1 MPTEVENYVQV
12 RLALKRFAPDLSKQT
27 QKEMANAL
35 RPVVARARG
44 FIPADA
50 QLLSGW
56 VKSTA
61 SIDTTNYRAFPTFNS
76 SDAKR
81 GLGYR
86 VTPSRPNKSGFVSL
100 ARIQQSNAGGAI
112 YETAGRLNKNG
123 KKQGPMVL
131 RYLNGVYDQT
141 THTGKQYSKSLNPN
155 AGQQFMESINSTGQ
169 LVNARPKG
177 IKGRPTRKQTGRAL
191 YRAWAED
198 NGVANAAVIK
208 AIENSIANFVKA
220 TTYQPKAAA

>member
-50 QLLSGW
+50 KLLSGW

-169 LVNARPKG
+169 LVSARPKG
-177 IKGRPTRKQTGRAL
+177 LKGRPSRKQTGRAM
-191 YRAWAED
+191 YRAYAED
-198 NGVANAAVIK
+198 NGVALTALIK
-208 AIENSIANFVKA
+208 AIENAKTKFEEKM
-220 TTYQPKAAA
+220 AA

>member
-155 AGQQFMESINSTGQ
+155 AGQQFMESINSTGE

-177 IKGRPTRKQTGRAL
+177 MKGRPTRKQTGRAL

>member
-61 SIDTTNYRAFPTFNS
+61 SIDTTNYRAFPTFS
-76 SDAKR
+76 SPDAKR

-86 VTPSRPNKSGFVSL
+86 LTPSRPNRSGFVSL

-155 AGQQFMESINSTGQ
+155 AGQQFMESINSTGE

-177 IKGRPTRKQTGRAL
+177 MKGRPTRKQTGRAL

>member
-1 MPTEVENYVQV
+1 MPTEVENALEL
-12 RLALKRFAPDLSKQT
+12 RLALKKFMPDLAKET
-27 QKEMANAL
+27 QDEMANAL

-50 QLLSGW
+50 RLLSGW
-56 VKSTA
+56 VKGTA

-86 VTPSRPNKSGFVSL
+86 VTPSKPNKSGFVSL

-112 YETAGRLNKNG
+112 YETAGRLNPNG
-123 KKQGPMVL
+123 RKQGPVVD
-131 RYLNGVYDQT
+131 RYRNGVYDQT
-141 THTGKQYSKSLNPN
+141 THTGKQYSTSLNPN
-155 AGQQFMESINSTGQ
+155 AGQQFVDNLNAAGPLI
-169 LVNARPKG
+169 NARPKG
-177 IKGRPTRKQTGRAL
+177 MRGRPSRKQTGRAM

-208 AIENSIANFVKA
+208 AIENAKVKFEE
-220 TTYQPKAAA
+220 KMAA

>member
-177 IKGRPTRKQTGRAL
+177 LKGRPTRKQTGRAL

>member
-1 MPTEVENYVQV
+1 MPTEVENAVQV
-12 RLALKRFAPDLSKQT
+12 RLALKRFAPDLSKQAQT
-27 QKEMANAL
+27 EMANAL

-56 VKSTA
+56 VKGTA
-61 SIDTTNYRAFPTFNS
+61 SADTINYRAFPTFSS

-86 VTPSRPNKSGFVSL
+86 VTPSKPNKSGYVSL
-100 ARIQQSNAGGAI
+100 ARIQQANAGGAI
-112 YETAGRLNKNG
+112 YETAGRKNRDG
-123 KKQGPMVL
+123 RTQG
-131 RYLNGVYDQT
+131 
-141 THTGKQYSKSLNPN
+141 TGKDNSKSLNPN
-155 AGQQFMESINSTGQ
+155 AGKQFLDSLNGIGP
-169 LVNARPKG
+169 LVNAKPKG
-177 IKGRPTRKQTGRAL
+177 MVGSPSRKQTGRAI

-198 NGVANAAVIK
+198 NGIANAAVLK
-208 AIENSIANFVKA
+208 AIDNSINNFVKA

>member
-1 MPTEVENYVQV
+1 MPTEVENALEL
-12 RLALKRFAPDLSKQT
+12 RLALKKYMPDLAKET
-27 QKEMANAL
+27 QDEMANAL

-50 QLLSGW
+50 KLLSGW
-56 VKSTA
+56 VKGTA
-61 SIDTTNYRAFPTFNS
+61 SIDTTNYRAFPTFSS

-86 VTPSRPNKSGFVSL
+86 VTPSKPNKSGFVSL

-112 YETAGRLNKNG
+112 YETAGRLNPNG
-123 KKQGPMVL
+123 KRQGPIVD

-141 THTGKQYSKSLNPN
+141 THTGKQYSTSLNPN
-155 AGQQFMESINSTGQ
+155 AGQQFMDNLNSAGP

-177 IKGRPTRKQTGRAL
+177 MQGRPSRKQIGRAM
-191 YRAWAED
+191 YRAYAED
-198 NGVANAAVIK
+198 NGVALKALIK
-208 AIENSIANFVKA
+208 AIENAKYKFEEKM
-220 TTYQPKAAA
+220 AA

>member
-1 MPTEVENYVQV
+1 MPTEVENAVQV
-12 RLALKRFAPDLSKQT
+12 RLALKRFAPDLSKQAQT
-27 QKEMANAL
+27 EMANAL

-56 VKSTA
+56 VKGTA
-61 SIDTTNYRAFPTFNS
+61 SADTINYRAFPTFSS

-86 VTPSRPNKSGFVSL
+86 VTPSKPNKSGYVSL
-100 ARIQQSNAGGAI
+100 ARIQQANAGGAI
-112 YETAGRLNKNG
+112 YETAGRKNRDG
-123 KKQGPMVL
+123 RTQG
-131 RYLNGVYDQT
+131 
-141 THTGKQYSKSLNPN
+141 TGKDNSKSLNPN
-155 AGQQFMESINSTGQ
+155 AGKQFLDSLNGIGP
-169 LVNARPKG
+169 LVNAKPKG
-177 IKGRPTRKQTGRAL
+177 MVGSPSRKQTGRAM

-198 NGVANAAVIK
+198 NGIANAAVLK
-208 AIENSIANFVKA
+208 AIDNSINNFVKA

>member
-1 MPTEVENYVQV
+1 MPTEVENALEL
-12 RLALKRFAPDLSKQT
+12 RLALKKYMPDLAKET
-27 QKEMANAL
+27 QDEMANAL

-50 QLLSGW
+50 KLLSGW
-56 VKSTA
+56 VKGTA
-61 SIDTTNYRAFPTFNS
+61 SIDTTNYRAFPTFSS

-112 YETAGRLNKNG
+112 YETAGRLNPNG
-123 KKQGPMVL
+123 KRQGPIVD

-141 THTGKQYSKSLNPN
+141 THTGKQYSTSLNPN
-155 AGQQFMESINSTGQ
+155 AGQQFMDNLNSAGP

-177 IKGRPTRKQTGRAL
+177 MVGRPSRKQIGRAM
-191 YRAWAED
+191 YRAYAED
-198 NGVANAAVIK
+198 NGVALKALMK
-208 AIENSIANFVKA
+208 AIENAKYKFEEKM
-220 TTYQPKAAA
+220 AA

>member
-1 MPTEVENYVQV
+1 MPTEVENALEL
-12 RLALKRFAPDLSKQT
+12 RLALKKYMPDLAKET
-27 QKEMANAL
+27 QDEMANAL

-56 VKSTA
+56 VKGTA
-61 SIDTTNYRAFPTFNS
+61 SIDTTNYRAFPTFSS

-112 YETAGRLNKNG
+112 YETAGRLNPNG
-123 KKQGPMVL
+123 KRQGPIVD

-141 THTGKQYSKSLNPN
+141 THTGKQYSTSLNPN
-155 AGQQFMESINSTGQ
+155 AGQQFMDNLNSAGP

-177 IKGRPTRKQTGRAL
+177 MVGRPSRKQIGRAM
-191 YRAWAED
+191 YRAYAED
-198 NGVANAAVIK
+198 NGVALNALMK
-208 AIENSIANFVKA
+208 AIENAKYKFEEKM
-220 TTYQPKAAA
+220 AA

>member
-61 SIDTTNYRAFPTFNS
+61 SIDTTNYRAFPTFS
-76 SDAKR
+76 SRDAKR

-86 VTPSRPNKSGFVSL
+86 LTPSRPNRSGFVSL

-141 THTGKQYSKSLNPN
+141 THTGKQYSKSLNPH
-155 AGQQFMESINSTGQ
+155 AGQQFMESINSTGE

-177 IKGRPTRKQTGRAL
+177 MKGRPTRKQTGRAL